1 MSKSKSPPPS
11 PPESE
16 VASPAARSIISLVLF
31 AYLFGLWVVV
41 SSSLGGGYSSMLHE
55 KLLNLFQL
63 YTEPLNLEVRV
74 SPYNLYSGTP
84 ADYEHFFR
92 VEATTPSGE
101 TETYEVPGPMLGSG
115 PRDPYRYQRL
125 AKIVGLQA
133 EISDDTLPA
142 EITKGIGQYFLRQT
156 GSSKVSIRCI
166 RRRPQPMELNIDGQV
181 FAADPKDPSYET
193 ELYRA
198 TVLVDPEGSF
208 QLIKEMAAE
217 HVAPVE

>member
-1 MSKSKSPPPS
+1 MSKTKSPPTNPS
-11 PPESE
+11 DSE
-16 VASPAARSIISLVLF
+16 VVSPATRSVISLVLF
-31 AYLFGLWVVV
+31 VYLFGLWVVV
-41 SSSLGGGYSSMLHE
+41 SSSLGGGYSSLLHE

-63 YTEPLNLEVRV
+63 YTEPLNLEVRA
-74 SPYNLYSGTP
+74 SPYSMYSGTP

-92 VEATTPSGE
+92 VEVSSPNGE
-101 TETYEVPGPMLGSG
+101 NNTYEVPGPMLGSG

-125 AKIVGLQA
+125 AKIVALQA

-156 GSSKVSIRCI
+156 NSNKVSISCI
-166 RRRPQPMELNIDGQV
+166 RRRPQPMELQIDGQV
-181 FAADPKDPSYET
+181 YAADPKDPSYES

>member
-1 MSKSKSPPPS
+1 MSKSKSPPANAS
-11 PPESE
+11 DTE
-16 VASPAARSIISLVLF
+16 VASPATRSVISLVLF
-31 AYLFGLWVVV
+31 VYLFGLWVVV

-63 YTEPLNLEVRV
+63 YTEPLNLEVRA
-74 SPYNLYSGTP
+74 SPYSLYSGTP
-84 ADYEHFFR
+84 SDYEHFFR
-92 VEATTPSGE
+92 VEVNAPTGE
-101 TETYEVPGPMLGSG
+101 TNTYEVPGPMLGSG

-156 GSSKVSIRCI
+156 GSNKVSIRCI
-166 RRRPQPMELNIDGQV
+166 RRRPQPMELQIDGQV
-181 FAADPKDPSYET
+181 YAADPKDPSYET

-198 TVLVDPEGSF
+198 TVLVDSEGSF

>member
-1 MSKSKSPPPS
+1 MSKSNSSSPTPA
-11 PPESE
+11 ESE
-16 VASPAARSIISLVLF
+16 VASPGTRSVISLVLF
-31 AYLFGLWVVV
+31 VYLFGLWVVV
-41 SSSLGGGYSSMLHE
+41 SSSLGGGYSSLLHE

-63 YTEPLNLEVRV
+63 YTEPLNLEVRA
-74 SPYNLYSGTP
+74 SPYSLYSGTP

-92 VEATTPSGE
+92 VEVSSPNGE
-101 TETYEVPGPMLGSG
+101 TNTYEVPGPMLGSG

-125 AKIVGLQA
+125 AKIVALQA

-142 EITKGIGQYFLRQT
+142 EITKGIGQYFLRST
-156 GSSKVSIRCI
+156 GSDKVSIRCI
-166 RRRPQPMELNIDGQV
+166 RRRPQPMELEIDGQI
-181 FAADPKDPSYET
+181 FASNPKDPSYES

-208 QLIKEMAAE
+208 QLIKEMATE

>member
-1 MSKSKSPPPS
+1 MSKSKSPPATTPD
-11 PPESE
+11 SE
-16 VASPAARSIISLVLF
+16 VASPATRSFISLALF

-41 SSSLGGGYSSMLHE
+41 SSSLGGGYSSLLHE

-63 YTEPLNLEVRV
+63 YTEPLNLEVRA
-74 SPYNLYSGTP
+74 SPYSLYSGTP

-92 VEATTPSGE
+92 VEVSTPSGE

-166 RRRPQPMELNIDGQV
+166 RRRPQPMELTIDGQV

-208 QLIKEMAAE
+208 QLIKEMATE

>member
-1 MSKSKSPPPS
+1 MSKSKSPPAS

-63 YTEPLNLEVRV
+63 YTEPLNLEVRA
-74 SPYNLYSGTP
+74 SPYNMYSGTP

-92 VEATTPSGE
+92 VEVSTPSGE
-101 TETYEVPGPMLGSG
+101 AETYEVPGPMLGSG

-166 RRRPQPMELNIDGQV
+166 RRRPQPMELSIDGQV

>member
-1 MSKSKSPPPS
+1 MSKSKSPPTEPS
-11 PPESE
+11 ESE
-16 VASPAARSIISLVLF
+16 VASPGTRSAISLVLF

-41 SSSLGGGYSSMLHE
+41 SSSLGGGYSSLLHE

-63 YTEPLNLEVRV
+63 YTEPLNLEVRA
-74 SPYNLYSGTP
+74 SPYSLYSGTP

-92 VEATTPSGE
+92 VEVKTPSGE
-101 TETYEVPGPMLGSG
+101 TEMYQVPGPMLGSG
-115 PRDPYRYQRL
+115 LRDPYRYERL
-125 AKIVGLQA
+125 AKIVALQA

-142 EITKGIGQYFLRQT
+142 EITKGIGQYFLRST
-156 GSSKVSIRCI
+156 GGDKVSIRCI
-166 RRRPQPMELNIDGQV
+166 RRRPQPMQLEIDGQV
-181 FAADPKDPSYET
+181 YAADPRDSSYET

-198 TVLVDPEGSF
+198 TVLIDPEGSF

>member
-1 MSKSKSPPPS
+1 MSKSKSPPPN
-11 PPESE
+11 PADSE
-16 VASPAARSIISLVLF
+16 VASPGTRSVISLVLF
-31 AYLFGLWVVV
+31 VYLFGLWVVV
-41 SSSLGGGYSSMLHE
+41 SSSLGGGYSSLLHE

-63 YTEPLNLEVRV
+63 YTEPLNLEVRAA
-74 SPYNLYSGTP
+74 PYSLYSGTP

-92 VEATTPSGE
+92 VDVSSPNGEAS
-101 TETYEVPGPMLGSG
+101 TYEVPGPMLGSG

-125 AKIVGLQA
+125 AKIVALQA

-142 EITKGIGQYFLRQT
+142 EITKGIGQYFLRAT
-156 GSSKVSIRCI
+156 GSDKVSIRCI
-166 RRRPQPMELNIDGQV
+166 RRRPQPMELEIDGQI
-181 FAADPKDPSYET
+181 FASNPKDPSYES

-208 QLIKEMAAE
+208 QLIKEMATE

>member
-1 MSKSKSPPPS
+1 
-11 PPESE
+11 
-16 VASPAARSIISLVLF
+16 
-31 AYLFGLWVVV
+31 
-41 SSSLGGGYSSMLHE
+41 MLHE

-63 YTEPLNLEVRV
+63 YTEPLNLEVRA
-74 SPYNLYSGTP
+74 SPYSLYSGTP
-84 ADYEHFFR
+84 SDYEHFFR
-92 VEATTPSGE
+92 VEVNAPTGE
-101 TETYEVPGPMLGSG
+101 TNTYEVPGPMLGSG

-156 GSSKVSIRCI
+156 GSNKVSIRCI
-166 RRRPQPMELNIDGQV
+166 RRRPQPMELQIDGQV
-181 FAADPKDPSYET
+181 YAADPKDPSYET

-198 TVLVDPEGSF
+198 TVLVDSEGSF